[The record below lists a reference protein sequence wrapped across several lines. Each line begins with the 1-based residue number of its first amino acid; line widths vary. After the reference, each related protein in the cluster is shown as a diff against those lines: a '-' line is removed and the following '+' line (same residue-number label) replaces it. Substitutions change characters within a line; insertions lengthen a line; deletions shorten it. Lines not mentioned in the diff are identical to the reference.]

1 VARKNDFT
9 KRANDFLSARL
20 EPMQRLGELL
30 DAKAEKEAELK
41 TLDADIEKAAQSCI
55 EAGWKPAELTELG
68 VPKAALPRRQ
78 TRTASLEPRNPD
90 SNAPSGGG
98 EGSGA
103 ADGSAPD
110 PSP

>member
-1 VARKNDFT
+1 MAKKNDFT
-9 KRANDFLSARL
+9 KRANDFLAARL
-20 EPMQRLGELL
+20 DPVKRLGELL
-30 DAKAEKEAELK
+30 DARAEKEAELQ

-68 VPKAALPRRQ
+68 VPRSALPRRQ
-78 TRTASLEPRNPD
+78 TRTATLEPRTPD
-90 SNAPSGGG
+90 SNVHSDGG

-103 ADGSAPD
+103 TDGSAAE